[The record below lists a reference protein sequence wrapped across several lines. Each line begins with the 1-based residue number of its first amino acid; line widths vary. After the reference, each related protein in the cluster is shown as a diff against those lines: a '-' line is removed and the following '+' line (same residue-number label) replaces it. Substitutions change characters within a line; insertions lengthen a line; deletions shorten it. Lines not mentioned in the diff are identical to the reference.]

1 MPSLVDALETE
12 MAKLGL
18 GAQQFT
24 IRMTGCPNGCARPY
38 TSDIGLVG
46 QTVGK
51 YKIFVGGN
59 LLGTRLNFTYK
70 ELIPLEEIVQE
81 LVPLLVYYTRD
92 HTLGESLGDFCQRRG
107 REDLLHFDSYY
118 KEFPREPRIRL
129 MPAWVE
135 RKGHRNRCQR

>member
-1 MPSLVDALETE
+1 MACPALPTCGLAITEAERVMPSLVDALETE
-12 MAKLGL
+12 MARLGL

-24 IRMTGCPNGCARPY
+24 IRITGCPNGCARPY

-70 ELIPLEEIVQE
+70 ELIPLKEIVQE
-81 LVPLLVYYTRD
+81 LVPLLVYYK
-92 HTLGESLGDFCQRRG
+92 RG
-107 REDLLHFDSYY
+107 PHAGRVTGRPWRSGG
-118 KEFPREPRIRL
+118 
-129 MPAWVE
+129 M
-135 RKGHRNRCQR
+135 C